1 MHHRSLLPSVAKPLH
16 LCTIRAE
23 AVVTVVLRIM
33 ESLFV
38 LEVCY
43 TSAAKDECKP
53 WSMLQPRVE
62 TELWNTILAYFGC
75 KACFGAF
82 ITPNSMLSSHVTNIF
97 CEPIQLRS
105 WQSRQSKPYRRR
117 ATRVWAPAIG
127 TGLSL
132 LNCWDWTRLDYQRI
146 SGMMNLGF
154 LVWHLGLEFLYP
166 SWSYA
171 CAEWYVCPG
180 LLRSFMRMMTESP
193 SDTAAWHCM
202 ATLFTVRLV
211 MCLLSTMLRCCS
223 SKPSF

>member
-62 TELWNTILAYFGC
+62 TELWNTILAYFGR

-82 ITPNSMLSSHVTNIF
+82 ITPNSMLSSHVTDIF
-97 CEPIQLRS
+97 CEPIQLLDLDNRGKVS
-105 WQSRQSKPYRRR
+105 LTAEEQHGSGHQQLELDCRCWI
-117 ATRVWAPAIG
+117 VEIG
-127 TGLSL
+127 R
-132 LNCWDWTRLDYQRI
+132 DWTINVSVEWWILGSWYDIWALNSCILLDPMPVL
-146 SGMMNLGF
+146 SGMF
-154 LVWHLGLEFLYP
+154 
-166 SWSYA
+166 A
-171 CAEWYVCPG
+171 
-180 LLRSFMRMMTESP
+180 
-193 SDTAAWHCM
+193 
-202 ATLFTVRLV
+202 
-211 MCLLSTMLRCCS
+211 
-223 SKPSF
+223 